1 MKLYSLLIGLLLASK
16 ALGQDYYQK
25 PKPHRLAVS
34 VGINWQYLSPVFT
47 WATRNIQSPGSNV
60 QIGLSYNLPFR
71 KTGAGFSI
79 SPEIALRTNNTELSY
94 QTPIGDAFIRKV
106 HGYSSQ
112 IFLPVKYR
120 YKEFALS
127 IGLFAELP
135 ISLQVK
141 EDVNQK
147 GTVDWLPNINKQV
160 TQIGKGWQVTAEYNL
175 KRVQLR
181 LLVGNRSAISQDYI
195 QLIPPSKLRGCTVGY
210 WF

>member
-1 MKLYSLLIGLLLASK
+1 MKLYSLLISLLLASK
-16 ALGQDYYQK
+16 VLGQDYYQK

-47 WATRNIQSPGSNV
+47 WATGNVQSTGSNV

-71 KTGAGFSI
+71 ETGAGFSI

-112 IFLPVKYR
+112 ILLPVKYR
-120 YKEFALS
+120 YREFALS

-135 ISLQVK
+135 ISLRVK
-141 EDVNQK
+141 EDVNQA
-147 GTVDWLPNINKQV
+147 GSLEWLPNIDQRV
-160 TQIGKGWQVTAEYNL
+160 IQIGRGWQATAEYNL
-175 KRVQLR
+175 KRLQLR
-181 LLVGNRSAISQDYI
+181 LLVGNRSEINQDYI
-195 QLIPPSKLRGCTVGY
+195 QLIPPSEMRGCSIGY
-210 WF
+210 SF